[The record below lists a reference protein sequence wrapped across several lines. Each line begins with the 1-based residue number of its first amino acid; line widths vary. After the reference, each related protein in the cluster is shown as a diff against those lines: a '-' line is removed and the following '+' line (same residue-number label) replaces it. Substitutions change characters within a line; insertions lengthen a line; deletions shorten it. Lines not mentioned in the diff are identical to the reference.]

1 MKEVRVGFETKE
13 FNKMTKQKKKV
24 KLTWKEII
32 LRGLGFGK

>member
-1 MKEVRVGFETKE
+1 MKEIRVPFEDRQ
-13 FNKMTKQKKKV
+13 FSKMAKQKQKI